1 MLRKIDGKPN
11 VRVLAKLGAA
21 AATALLFGPPAQASD
36 VLARG
41 AYLARITGC
50 VGCHTPRAPDGGVVE
65 GRLLSGGD
73 HTIAA
78 AGNRGRFY
86 PPNLTPDMETG
97 IGSWQPR
104 DIVKAIK
111 TGTTPDG
118 RVLSTAMPWRSQYD
132 RLTDSDAMAIAAYL
146 KSLPP
151 IRNSVPLASGPSKP
165 AASFEKQSQG
175 KTAR

>member
-1 MLRKIDGKPN
+1 MSERTDVKPN
-11 VRVLAKLGAA
+11 AQTLARLCFA
-21 AATALLFGPPAQASD
+21 AATAFALHGPAQGSD
-36 VLARG
+36 LLARG

-50 VGCHTPRAPDGGVVE
+50 VGCHTPRTPDGGVVE
-65 GRLLSGGD
+65 DRLLSGGD

-86 PPNLTPDMETG
+86 PPNLTPDMQTG

-104 DIVKAIK
+104 DIVRAIK

-132 RLTDSDAMAIAAYL
+132 QLSDFDAMAIVAYL
-146 KSLPP
+146 KSLPAL
-151 IRNSVPLASGPSKP
+151 RSSVPPAGVGPKP
-165 AASFEKQSQG
+165 
-175 KTAR
+175 

>member
-1 MLRKIDGKPN
+1 L
-11 VRVLAKLGAA
+11 A
-21 AATALLFGPPAQASD
+21 AATAFALCGPAQGSD
-36 VLARG
+36 LLVRG

-50 VGCHTPRAPDGGVVE
+50 VGCHTPRTPDGGVVE

-78 AGNRGRFY
+78 GGNRGRFY
-86 PPNLTPDMETG
+86 PPNLTPDMQTG

-132 RLTDSDAMAIAAYL
+132 QLSDSDAMAIATYL

-151 IRNSVPLASGPSKP
+151 VRNSVPPSGGALKP
-165 AASFEKQSQG
+165 
-175 KTAR
+175 

>member
-1 MLRKIDGKPN
+1 MSVGTDFKPKT
-11 VRVLAKLGAA
+11 RILTGLCLAVAA
-21 AATALLFGPPAQASD
+21 AFALCEPAQGSD
-36 VLARG
+36 LLARG

-50 VGCHTPRAPDGGVVE
+50 VGCHTPRTPDGGVVE
-65 GRLLSGGD
+65 DRLLSGGD

-86 PPNLTPDMETG
+86 PPNLTPDTRTG

-111 TGTTPDG
+111 TGTTPEG
-118 RVLSTAMPWRSQYD
+118 RILSTAMPWRSQYD
-132 RLTDSDAMAIAAYL
+132 QLSDSDAMAIATYL

-151 IRNSVPLASGPSKP
+151 VRNSVPPSGGTLKP
-165 AASFEKQSQG
+165 
-175 KTAR
+175 